1 MKTKMIV
8 LMMFAVV
15 YFTACSSDD
24 LPNETGETP
33 NIPTNTDGEN
43 PVEPVKPRQDIVL
56 TEMEQTI
63 AAGNNAFA
71 FELLRTA
78 TADAAANDNLLLSPL
93 SLTLALTM
101 LDNGADGVTH
111 EEIRT
116 ALGYGIASRDDV
128 NGYFR
133 KMVDALTEADNYAVF
148 ESANS
153 IWIADNLPVYD
164 NFKTVNREAFD
175 AEALAF
181 DPTDPEGTLKR
192 INEWCAEKTH
202 NLIPRLLDNADPATV
217 TYLINALYFKASWRW
232 PFDRQ
237 ITAEATFRNADGT
250 TSKQPMMQQTFN
262 NLNYVST
269 EAFEAV
275 ELPYGNGSF
284 GLTLLLPSED
294 RTVASV
300 VDALDAVTWNNC
312 RSQLYSTPVDIRLPR
327 FKTEYTRKLNSDLE
341 ALGITTMF
349 SADASFPF
357 ISPNAL
363 FVSLVLQKT
372 FLSIDE
378 EGSEAAAAT
387 AINMQASHPDTEH
400 PAQPRVLEFNRPFIY
415 LITERSTGS
424 IIFVG
429 ITNNL

>member
-1 MKTKMIV
+1 MMKTKMFV

-15 YFTACSSDD
+15 YFTACSSDEST
-24 LPNETGETP
+24 NETSETP
-33 NIPTNTDGEN
+33 DIPTNTETGSPID
-43 PVEPVKPRQDIVL
+43 PVKPRQDIVL

-78 TADAAANDNLLLSPL
+78 TAGAAANDNLLLSPL

-116 ALGYGIASRDDV
+116 ALGYGVASHDDV

-133 KMVDALTEADNYAVF
+133 KMVDALIEADNYVAF

-153 IWIADNLPVYD
+153 IWIADHLPVYD

-181 DPTDPEGTLKR
+181 DPADPESTRKR

-217 TYLINALYFKASWRW
+217 TYLINALYFKANWTS

-237 ITAEATFRNADGT
+237 FTADATFRNADGT
-250 TSKQPMMQQTFN
+250 TSNQPMMQQTLY

-269 EAFEAV
+269 EAFDAV

-284 GLTLLLPSED
+284 GLTLLLPSEGW
-294 RTVASV
+294 TVASV
-300 VDALDAVTWNNC
+300 VDALDAAAWNNC
-312 RSQLYSTPVDIRLPR
+312 RSQLHSTPVDIRLPR
-327 FKTEYTRKLNSDLE
+327 FKTEYTRKLNSDLK
-341 ALGITTMF
+341 ALGMTTMF

-357 ISPNAL
+357 ISPSVL

-387 AINMQASHPDTEH
+387 AIKMQMSLDPDH
-400 PAQPRVLEFNRPFIY
+400 PAQPLVLEFSRPFVY
-415 LITERSTGS
+415 FITERSTGS
-424 IIFVG
+424 IIFAG
-429 ITNNL
+429 ITNSL